1 MATELDAWHAKTV
14 EDALEPELPIC
25 DAHHHL
31 WEREGNKYMLDEIL
45 QDTSGG
51 HRIINTIFV
60 QCRTMYRKDG
70 PEEMMPVGET
80 EFVQGIAAQ
89 SASGQYGPTAV
100 AAGIVS
106 FADLRLG
113 AGVAPVLE
121 AHEVAGRN
129 RFSGIRQASAWHE
142 SPDIT
147 SHCPIPRLLS
157 DEKFREGFPFLEKYG
172 LAYDVTL
179 YHPQILEF
187 ADLAKAF
194 PNVTVVMDHVG
205 FPLGIGPYEG
215 KRDEVFEEWKESIAA
230 LAACPNAIV
239 KLGGLAMPI
248 FGWGWHE
255 RDVPIGSSELAEA
268 TAPYYLFCIEKFG
281 ADRCMFESNFPVD
294 KVSCSYTV
302 LWNSFKRMSQNLSRE
317 ERAALFYGTA
327 ARVYQL
333 PASPEG

>member
-1 MATELDAWHAKTV
+1 MATELETWLAKTA
-14 EDALEPELPIC
+14 EDALEPDLPIC

-31 WEREGNKYMLDEIL
+31 WDRPGNRYALDEIL
-45 QDTSGG
+45 QDTGGG
-51 HRIINTIFV
+51 HRIVSTVFV

-70 PEEMMPVGET
+70 PEEMKPVGET
-80 EFVQGIAAQ
+80 EFIQGIAAQ
-89 SASGQYGPTAV
+89 SASGQYGETAV
-100 AAGIVS
+100 AHGIVS
-106 FADLRLG
+106 FTDFRLG
-113 AGVAPVLE
+113 AAVAPVLE

-147 SHCPIPRLLS
+147 SHCPVPGLLS
-157 DEKFREGFPFLEKYG
+157 DEKFREGFAYLEKYD

-194 PNVTVVMDHVG
+194 PGVTVVMDHVG
-205 FPLGIGPYEG
+205 FPLAEGPYKG
-215 KRDEVFEEWKESIAA
+215 KRQEVFAEWKESISA

-248 FGWGWHE
+248 FDFGWHE
-255 RDVPIGSSELAEA
+255 QAVPPTSAELAEA
-268 TAPYYLFCIEKFG
+268 TAPYYLYCIEQFG

-302 LWNSFKRMSQNLSRE
+302 LWNSFKRMTTHLSRE
-317 ERAALFYGTA
+317 QRSALFHDTA
-327 ARVYQL
+327 ARVYKL
-333 PASPEG
+333 SASPDG